1 MNKNDHNTPPVCA
14 PGDVV
19 EAWDDVIL
27 YTDAAG
33 TVTAGN
39 GKALHYLPQSGR
51 AGAPFWQTLRLG
63 TQSLQQTL
71 HRFAPMQIHE
81 ISGTHGERFLLR
93 IIPVHPSLS
102 SRGGFVVVA
111 TDNRPLE
118 ALHETY
124 EERLGDNIS
133 AWADSITLF
142 NALFDTAKDAT
153 FLINEQGIILTANP
167 AAGTRHAPS
176 GGELAGNPAETL
188 AGASFRPRLHNA
200 MQTLRPRTVWA
211 EKIVALDA
219 QGEGY
224 PAEAIL
230 RKMEFSGYSLFQL
243 ILHDLSAQVELK
255 KDLQAQKA
263 EVEKMNIALRQV
275 IRTVEEER
283 QEIREQLTSQ
293 VKKQLLPALER
304 ITKAETPEVRE
315 GYRNV
320 IQEQLNGL
328 TDTAGVEDADL
339 LRLSPREMEVCQLIQ
354 LGRNGQ
360 EIAALLNMSFETVQT
375 HRKNIRR
382 KLGLKGRT
390 VSLFSYL
397 RRKPALS

>member
-1 MNKNDHNTPPVCA
+1 
-14 PGDVV
+14 
-19 EAWDDVIL
+19 
-27 YTDAAG
+27 
-33 TVTAGN
+33 
-39 GKALHYLPQSGR
+39 
-51 AGAPFWQTLRLG
+51 
-63 TQSLQQTL
+63 
-71 HRFAPMQIHE
+71 
-81 ISGTHGERFLLR
+81 
-93 IIPVHPSLS
+93 
-102 SRGGFVVVA
+102 
-111 TDNRPLE
+111 
-118 ALHETY
+118 
-124 EERLGDNIS
+124 
-133 AWADSITLF
+133 
-142 NALFDTAKDAT
+142 
-153 FLINEQGIILTANP
+153 
-167 AAGTRHAPS
+167 
-176 GGELAGNPAETL
+176 
-188 AGASFRPRLHNA
+188 

-230 RKMEFSGYSLFQL
+230 RKMEFTGYSLFQL

>member
-1 MNKNDHNTPPVCA
+1 
-14 PGDVV
+14 
-19 EAWDDVIL
+19 
-27 YTDAAG
+27 
-33 TVTAGN
+33 
-39 GKALHYLPQSGR
+39 
-51 AGAPFWQTLRLG
+51 
-63 TQSLQQTL
+63 
-71 HRFAPMQIHE
+71 
-81 ISGTHGERFLLR
+81 
-93 IIPVHPSLS
+93 
-102 SRGGFVVVA
+102 
-111 TDNRPLE
+111 
-118 ALHETY
+118 
-124 EERLGDNIS
+124 
-133 AWADSITLF
+133 
-142 NALFDTAKDAT
+142 
-153 FLINEQGIILTANP
+153 
-167 AAGTRHAPS
+167 
-176 GGELAGNPAETL
+176 
-188 AGASFRPRLHNA
+188 
-200 MQTLRPRTVWA
+200 
-211 EKIVALDA
+211 
-219 QGEGY
+219 
-224 PAEAIL
+224 
-230 RKMEFSGYSLFQL
+230 
-243 ILHDLSAQVELK
+243 
-255 KDLQAQKA
+255 
-263 EVEKMNIALRQV
+263 VEKMNIALRQV